1 MSGSHPRRQFLQ
13 TAGGSGAILGLSGLE
28 QFLAE
33 LKPVSAEEAKLDP
46 RKVRFGDDIEPLV
59 RLLEDTPRERVLEE
73 VAGRIKQGA
82 AYKQILAALLLA
94 GVRSIQPRPVGFKF
108 HAVLVVNSAHLAS
121 LASPPE
127 QRWLPIF
134 WAIDNFKNSQAQ
146 NVQQGSWVMGPVAEK
161 SVPTADKA
169 VAAFGAAMDNWDEA
183 AADVAVAG
191 LARAA
196 KPEEVFEIFCRYGMR
211 DFRDIGHKAIY
222 VANSWRTLQ
231 KIGWQHAEPV
241 LRSLAYALVDHE
253 GDNPAKR
260 DADADRPWKDNQE
273 LASKIR
279 ADWTAGKADPKASA
293 DLLLTLRNGSAAEAS
308 QQVVTLL
315 NKGVAPQSIWD
326 ALMDGAGELMMR
338 DPNIRSLHAV
348 TTTNAMH
355 FAFGQTAGRS
365 LIEAATTLA
374 RCCCKTAAFIPAVSR
389 QSERQWDTPIDQLE
403 PLSPKASG
411 AEAVGEIL
419 ADISR
424 DRLTAARKVLAYA
437 QANPAPKDLIDA
449 ARLLIF
455 FKGRDAHDYK
465 FSAAVMEDYAT
476 LASPWRERY
485 LAASVYNLKGTG
497 APDNELVKRTR
508 AALQG

>member
-13 TAGGSGAILGLSGLE
+13 TAGGSGAILGLCGLE

-33 LKPVSAEEAKLDP
+33 LKPVPADEAKLDP

-59 RLLEDTPRERVLEE
+59 RLLEETPRDRVLEE
-73 VAGRIKQGA
+73 VAGRIKQGT

-146 NVQQGSWVMGPVAEK
+146 NVQQGNWVMGPVAEK
-161 SVPTADKA
+161 SVPAADKA
-169 VAAFGAAMDNWDEA
+169 TAAFARAMDNWDEA

-196 KPEEVFEIFCRYGMR
+196 KPEEVFEILCRYGMR

-222 VANSWRTLQ
+222 VANSWRTLRQ
-231 KIGWQHAEPV
+231 IGWQHAEPV
-241 LRSLAYALVDHE
+241 LRSLAYALVEHE

-260 DADADRPWKDNQE
+260 DAPADRPWKDNQQ
-273 LASKIR
+273 LAATIR

-293 DLLLTLRNGSAAEAS
+293 DLLLTLRNGSDAEAS
-308 QQVVTLL
+308 QQVVALL
-315 NKGVAPQSIWD
+315 NKSVAPQSIWD

-355 FAFGQTAGRS
+355 FAFGQTTSDLSKR
-365 LIEAATTLA
+365 LLLLQN
-374 RCCCKTAAFIPAVSR
+374 AAFIPMFR
-389 QSERQWDTPIDQLE
+389 GPPKTKGTPIDQLE
-403 PLSPKASG
+403 PLAPKASG

-419 ADISR
+419 ADISH

-437 QANPAPKDLIDA
+437 QANPAPKELIDA

-485 LAASVYNLKGTG
+485 LAASVYNLKGSG
-497 APDNELVKRTR
+497 APDNELVKRAR
-508 AALQG
+508 AALQGT